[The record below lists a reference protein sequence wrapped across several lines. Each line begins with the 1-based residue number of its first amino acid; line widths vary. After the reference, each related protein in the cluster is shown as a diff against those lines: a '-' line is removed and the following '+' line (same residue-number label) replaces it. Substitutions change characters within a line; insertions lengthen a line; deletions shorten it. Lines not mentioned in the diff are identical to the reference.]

1 MDFSM
6 NRFERGIFSFSHG
19 ETPNEMQVNRFL
31 DVCREFINTN
41 PDDIIGNEDFAFV
54 HRSAIVLLGIHCT
67 HGFNRTGFLICSFLY
82 REYDMS
88 IDAAI
93 DLFTK
98 ARPPGIYKQD
108 YLNEL
113 VRLYPYDGPPIIP
126 APERPEWCL
135 STIETEVENGSIVLS
150 LFSEQ

>member
-1 MDFSM
+1 M
-6 NRFERGIFSFSHG
+6 RFGRSRFDRAIVASSHG
-19 ETPNEMQVNRFL
+19 ETPNEAQVNRFL

-41 PDDIIGNEDFAFV
+41 PDDIIGTEDLPSI
-54 HRSAIVLLGIHCT
+54 HRSVIVLLGIHCT
-67 HGFNRTGFLICSFLY
+67 HGFNRSGFLICSFLY

-93 DLFTK
+93 DLFSK

-135 STIETEVENGSIVLS
+135 STIETEEERDYCSLS
-150 LFSEQ
+150 LSF